1 MMMLSQKNPYIFALA
16 DRSHSKTPTRSNVL
30 FASLLFVTILV
41 FQRFYCMLGEISRIN
56 HEFEVEL
63 DSSRQQITELEMDLQ
78 MLRGASNRRQ
88 TLPAGT
94 FSGMGNVH

>member
-1 MMMLSQKNPYIFALA
+1 MLSQKNPYIFALA
-16 DRSHSKTPTRSNVL
+16 DRSQKSPTRSNVL

-56 HEFEVEL
+56 HEIEIEL
-63 DSSRQQITELEMDLQ
+63 NSSRQQITELEMDLQ
-78 MLRGASNRRQ
+78 MLRGTSMRRE

-94 FSGMGNVH
+94 FSGRSGELP

>member
-1 MMMLSQKNPYIFALA
+1 MY
-16 DRSHSKTPTRSNVL
+16 L
-30 FASLLFVTILV
+30 FTHLIETIASSLLDVTSFV
-41 FQRFYCMLGEISRIN
+41 GEPD
-56 HEFEVEL
+56 EFEIEL